1 MQIASLAPRYV
12 AGEEVPKDIVDKER
26 EIIQAQTAEEKK
38 PPEILA
44 KMVEGRLRKFLDEI
58 TLTGQMFVKDDKKR
72 VRDVLAQHKAKVK
85 GFRRYEVGEGIEK
98 KAADFAKEVEAIAQG
113 SQSR

>member
-12 AGEEVPKDIVDKER
+12 AGEDVPKAIVDKER
-26 EIIQAQTAEEKK
+26 EIIVAQTAEEKK

-44 KMVEGRLRKFLDEI
+44 KMVEGKVRKFVDEI
-58 TLTGQMFVKDDKKR
+58 TLTGQVFVKDDKKR
-72 VRDVLAQHKAKVK
+72 VRDVLAANKAKVK
-85 GFRRYEVGEGIEK
+85 GFRRFEVGEGIEK
-98 KAADFAKEVEAIAQG
+98 KSSDFVNEVMAQA